1 MCINY
6 CGTCFLPPSLNKQV
20 AVYKF
25 SICNWLFERGCLSIL
40 VAIKTGCTDGAY
52 ILEMQQYPPL
62 RPLQLNFLFLGLDQ
76 PIKFVNEMFLFILKI
91 TCSIM

>member
-6 CGTCFLPPSLNKQV
+6 SATFLLPPLLNMQV

-25 SICNWLFERGCLSIL
+25 SHGIGFKRGHLSIL
-40 VAIKTGCTDGAY
+40 VAINTGFLDCTDGVY

-62 RPLQLNFLFLGLDQ
+62 SVVR
-76 PIKFVNEMFLFILKI
+76 
-91 TCSIM
+91 

>member
-6 CGTCFLPPSLNKQV
+6 GGTCLLPPSLNKQL

-25 SICNWLFERGCLSIL
+25 SIWKWLFKRGCLSIL
-40 VAIKTGCTDGAY
+40 VAIKTGCTDGVY

-62 RPLQLNFLFLGLDQ
+62 GA
-76 PIKFVNEMFLFILKI
+76 I
-91 TCSIM
+91 